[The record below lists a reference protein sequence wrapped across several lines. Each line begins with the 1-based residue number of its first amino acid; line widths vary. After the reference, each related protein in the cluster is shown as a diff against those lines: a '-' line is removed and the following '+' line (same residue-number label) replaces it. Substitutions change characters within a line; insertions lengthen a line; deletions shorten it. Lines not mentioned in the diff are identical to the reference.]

1 MWSTRIKACRRKPYL
16 GPRPSFVSFQFD
28 AGCGEQLR
36 QPPVRLLVLAVLG
49 VALASP
55 GMAQYGAPPSASQ
68 SGRPDR
74 APGLD
79 APAAPDPMSRAEE
92 ERLNIKRINERQK
105 TIVADTTKLL
115 QLAQELKEEVDKST
129 KDQLS
134 ISVVKKA
141 EEVEKLAKA
150 VKEKMK
156 GF

>member
-1 MWSTRIKACRRKPYL
+1 MKAQGHRAQLSARRL
-16 GPRPSFVSFQFD
+16 SFVSFPFD
-28 AGCGEQLR
+28 AGCGNQLR
-36 QPPVRLLVLAVLG
+36 AWTRLLMLAVVGTLLVG
-49 VALASP
+49 PAV
-55 GMAQYGAPPSASQ
+55 AQYGTSPGAKPERTPGMDSPS
-68 SGRPDR
+68 
-74 APGLD
+74 
-79 APAAPDPMSRAEE
+79 APDPMSRAEE
-92 ERLNIKRINERQK
+92 ERLNIKRINDRQK

-134 ISVVKKA
+134 LSVVKKA